1 MILFHIVK
9 SAPSSE
15 NKIAQPKPCGELLT
29 KEQLR
34 KRLNLE
40 SVRKVEEMMKARMIP
55 YLKLG
60 HKTVRFDWPKVQ
72 EALAKFECKAVGQ
85 N

>member
-1 MILFHIVK
+1 VK
-9 SAPSSE
+9 TVQESNAAPAPNIS
-15 NKIAQPKPCGELLT
+15 KELLT

-34 KRLNLE
+34 DRLNLP

-60 HKTVRFDWPKVQ
+60 HKTIRFDWIKVQ
-72 EALAKFECKAVGQ
+72 EALAKFEHKAVGQ
-85 N
+85 K